1 MVNVS
6 NIDGVNVGNAAKHRV
21 SDVTNLAS
29 ASDIRESPIH
39 PMSTMVTDNL
49 LGSRNTRMLVLL

>member
-6 NIDGVNVGNAAKHRV
+6 NIDGHTVGNAAEHCV
-21 SDVTNLAS
+21 SDVSNLAS
-29 ASDIRESPIH
+29 VSYIRESHIH
-39 PMSTMVTDNL
+39 RMYTMVTDNI